1 MILSAPI
8 YLSSRDHRASI
19 LFYNFD
25 KILFYSFD
33 KMGKQFYRL
42 FRISNLDIFLLRRNA
57 SVEVMKFGWN
67 YYLAFHENTIR

>member
-42 FRISNLDIFLLRRNA
+42 FGFPI
-57 SVEVMKFGWN
+57 
-67 YYLAFHENTIR
+67 